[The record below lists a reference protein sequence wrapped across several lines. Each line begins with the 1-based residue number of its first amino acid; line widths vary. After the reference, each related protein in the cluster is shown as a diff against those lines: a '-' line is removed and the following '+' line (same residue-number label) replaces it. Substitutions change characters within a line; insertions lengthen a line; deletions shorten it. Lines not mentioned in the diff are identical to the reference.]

1 MFSACLIVTSC
12 TPLPNSK
19 RLRRM
24 MAASANYA
32 DDNRIAQEFGGSE
45 RRLSSVRGMSVM
57 AVRLEEQSF
66 LVTMTKL

>member
-1 MFSACLIVTSC
+1 MPA
-12 TPLPNSK
+12 K

-32 DDNRIAQEFGGSE
+32 NGNRIVQEFGGSE
-45 RRLSSVRGMSVM
+45 RRLPSVRGTSVM

>member
-1 MFSACLIVTSC
+1 
-12 TPLPNSK
+12 
-19 RLRRM
+19 M
-24 MAASANYA
+24 MAASSNYA

-66 LVTMTKL
+66 LVAMMKL